1 MAPPQQVR
9 VLRCSCCRL
18 FQAHQVKKSLKWTCK
33 ACGEKQ
39 SFLRAYGEGSGA
51 DCRHHVQKLNLLQ
64 GQISEMSLRSL
75 EESINADEEENARP
89 RQAVPAILQEKLQPS
104 KNRWLKYLE
113 RDSKEQLEEGG
124 VCFIRQPSSKREKPD
139 PPFSTGLP
147 RKRKWSQST
156 VQPPCSPNIQDSRN
170 CEVTLKSLKPTP
182 FSGLHCFPAT
192 LLLSLM
198 LTRGQKGSLM
208 PWRQS
213 RLTSRAFLHQD
224 RSLHSAWSTGSLSDC
239 SAWDLPWVSEELS
252 PSFIQ
257 DHTGLT
263 GKVKEGSSRE
273 DWDTRELVVPP
284 GEPPCP
290 AQQVRT
296 VSPKWEQFLPPLGNS
311 SHLDTEPLTPL
322 QRGPRPAR
330 AARTEQGT
338 PRTQTPREGLCRT
351 LGALQLPQAT
361 HTPTPGP
368 KRLCGKTPE
377 QSGPWAEGG
386 ALVKGMQEPS
396 SLLRLYDLFKTG
408 EDFDDHL

>member
-39 SFLRAYGEGSGA
+39 SFLR
-51 DCRHHVQKLNLLQ
+51 
-64 GQISEMSLRSL
+64 
-75 EESINADEEENARP
+75 
-89 RQAVPAILQEKLQPS
+89 EKLQPS

>member
-1 MAPPQQVR
+1 MAPPQRVR

-39 SFLRAYGEGSGA
+39 SFLR
-51 DCRHHVQKLNLLQ
+51 
-64 GQISEMSLRSL
+64 
-75 EESINADEEENARP
+75 
-89 RQAVPAILQEKLQPS
+89 EKLQPS

-113 RDSKEQLEEGG
+113 RDSKELQLEEGG
-124 VCFIRQPSSKREKPD
+124 VCFNRQPSSKREKPD

-156 VQPPCSPNIQDSRN
+156 VQPSCSPNIQDSRN
-170 CEVTLKSLKPTP
+170 CEVTLKSLK
-182 FSGLHCFPAT
+182 
-192 LLLSLM
+192 
-198 LTRGQKGSLM
+198 
-208 PWRQS
+208 
-213 RLTSRAFLHQD
+213 
-224 RSLHSAWSTGSLSDC
+224 
-239 SAWDLPWVSEELS
+239 
-252 PSFIQ
+252 

-273 DWDTRELVVPP
+273 DWDTRELVVPR

-290 AQQVRT
+290 AQKVRT
-296 VSPKWEQFLPPLGNS
+296 VSPKWEQFLLPLGNS

-330 AARTEQGT
+330 AAWTQQGT

-377 QSGPWAEGG
+377 QSGGTGPWAEGG

-396 SLLRLYDLFKTG
+396 SLLRLCDLFKTG

>member
-64 GQISEMSLRSL
+64 GQISEMSL
-75 EESINADEEENARP
+75 
-89 RQAVPAILQEKLQPS
+89 
-104 KNRWLKYLE
+104 
-113 RDSKEQLEEGG
+113 
-124 VCFIRQPSSKREKPD
+124 
-139 PPFSTGLP
+139 
-147 RKRKWSQST
+147 RKWSQST

>member
-1 MAPPQQVR
+1 MTHGPSR
-9 VLRCSCCRL
+9 S
-18 FQAHQVKKSLKWTCK
+18 T
-33 ACGEKQ
+33 ACGILPDRGTNPCPLHRQ
-39 SFLRAYGEGSGA
+39 ADSQPLRHQGSPQPQYFK
-51 DCRHHVQKLNLLQ
+51 CTE
-64 GQISEMSLRSL
+64 EMTRRSL

-89 RQAVPAILQEKLQPS
+89 RQAVPASLQEKLQPS

-113 RDSKEQLEEGG
+113 RDSKELQLEEGG
-124 VCFIRQPSSKREKPD
+124 VCFNRQPSSKREKPD

-156 VQPPCSPNIQDSRN
+156 VQPSCSPNIQDSRN
-170 CEVTLKSLKPTP
+170 CEVTLKSLK
-182 FSGLHCFPAT
+182 
-192 LLLSLM
+192 
-198 LTRGQKGSLM
+198 
-208 PWRQS
+208 
-213 RLTSRAFLHQD
+213 D

-273 DWDTRELVVPP
+273 DWDTRELVVPR

-290 AQQVRT
+290 AQKVRT
-296 VSPKWEQFLPPLGNS
+296 VSPKWEQFLLPLGNS

-330 AARTEQGT
+330 AAWTQQGT

-377 QSGPWAEGG
+377 QSGGTGPWAEGG

-396 SLLRLYDLFKTG
+396 SLLRLCDLFKTG

>member
-1 MAPPQQVR
+1 MAPPQRVR

-39 SFLRAYGEGSGA
+39 SFLR
-51 DCRHHVQKLNLLQ
+51 
-64 GQISEMSLRSL
+64 
-75 EESINADEEENARP
+75 
-89 RQAVPAILQEKLQPS
+89 EKLQPS

-113 RDSKEQLEEGG
+113 RDSKELQLEEGG
-124 VCFIRQPSSKREKPD
+124 VCFNRQPSSKREKPD

-156 VQPPCSPNIQDSRN
+156 VQPPCSPNMQDSRN
-170 CEVTLKSLKPTP
+170 CEVTLKSLK
-182 FSGLHCFPAT
+182 
-192 LLLSLM
+192 
-198 LTRGQKGSLM
+198 
-208 PWRQS
+208 
-213 RLTSRAFLHQD
+213 
-224 RSLHSAWSTGSLSDC
+224 
-239 SAWDLPWVSEELS
+239 
-252 PSFIQ
+252 

-273 DWDTRELVVPP
+273 DWDTRELVVPR

-330 AARTEQGT
+330 AAQTEQGT

-368 KRLCGKTPE
+368 KRLCGKSPE
-377 QSGPWAEGG
+377 QSGGTGPWAEGG

-396 SLLRLYDLFKTG
+396 SLLRLCDLFKTG

>member
-1 MAPPQQVR
+1 MEQCLESYLP
-9 VLRCSCCRL
+9 
-18 FQAHQVKKSLKWTCK
+18 FFI
-33 ACGEKQ
+33 Q
-39 SFLRAYGEGSGA
+39 SAYGEGSGA

-89 RQAVPAILQEKLQPS
+89 RQAVPASLQEKLQPS

-113 RDSKEQLEEGG
+113 RDSKELQLEEGG
-124 VCFIRQPSSKREKPD
+124 VCFNRQPSSKREKPD

-156 VQPPCSPNIQDSRN
+156 VQPSCSPNIQDSRN
-170 CEVTLKSLKPTP
+170 CEVTLKSLK
-182 FSGLHCFPAT
+182 
-192 LLLSLM
+192 
-198 LTRGQKGSLM
+198 
-208 PWRQS
+208 
-213 RLTSRAFLHQD
+213 D

-273 DWDTRELVVPP
+273 DWDTRELVVPR

-296 VSPKWEQFLPPLGNS
+296 VSRKWEQFLPPLGNS

-330 AARTEQGT
+330 AAWTQQGT

-377 QSGPWAEGG
+377 QSGGTGPWAEGG
-386 ALVKGMQEPS
+386 VLVKGMQESS
-396 SLLRLYDLFKTG
+396 SLLRLCDLFKTG

>member
-1 MAPPQQVR
+1 MATSQRFR

-75 EESINADEEENARP
+75 EESINANEEESARP
-89 RQAVPAILQEKLQPS
+89 QQAVPASLQEKLQPS

-113 RDSKEQLEEGG
+113 RDSKELQLEEGA
-124 VCFIRQPSSKREKPD
+124 VCFNRQPSSKREKPD

-156 VQPPCSPNIQDSRN
+156 VQPPFSPNVQDSRN
-170 CEVTLKSLKPTP
+170 CEVTLKSLK
-182 FSGLHCFPAT
+182 
-192 LLLSLM
+192 
-198 LTRGQKGSLM
+198 
-208 PWRQS
+208 
-213 RLTSRAFLHQD
+213 
-224 RSLHSAWSTGSLSDC
+224 
-239 SAWDLPWVSEELS
+239 
-252 PSFIQ
+252 

-273 DWDTRELVVPP
+273 DWDTRELVVPR
-284 GEPPCP
+284 GKPPCS

-296 VSPKWEQFLPPLGNS
+296 MSPKWEQLLPPLRNS

-330 AARTEQGT
+330 AAWTEQGT
-338 PRTQTPREGLCRT
+338 PRTQTPREGGLCRT
-351 LGALQLPQAT
+351 PGALQPPQAT
-361 HTPTPGP
+361 HTPMPGP
-368 KRLCGKTPE
+368 KRLCGKAPE
-377 QSGPWAEGG
+377 QSEGTGPWAEGG
-386 ALVKGMQEPS
+386 PLVKGMQKTS
-396 SLLRLYDLFKTG
+396 SLVRLCDLFKTG
-408 EDFDDHL
+408 EDFDDDL

>member
-1 MAPPQQVR
+1 MAPSQRFR

-64 GQISEMSLRSL
+64 GQISEMSLRGQLYNLSLRSL
-75 EESINADEEENARP
+75 EESINANEEENARP
-89 RQAVPAILQEKLQPS
+89 RQAVPASLQEKLQPS

-113 RDSKEQLEEGG
+113 RDSKELQLEEGG
-124 VCFIRQPSSKREKPD
+124 VCFNRQPSSKREKPD

-156 VQPPCSPNIQDSRN
+156 VQPPFSPNVQDSRN
-170 CEVTLKSLKPTP
+170 CEVTLKSLK
-182 FSGLHCFPAT
+182 
-192 LLLSLM
+192 
-198 LTRGQKGSLM
+198 
-208 PWRQS
+208 
-213 RLTSRAFLHQD
+213 
-224 RSLHSAWSTGSLSDC
+224 
-239 SAWDLPWVSEELS
+239 
-252 PSFIQ
+252 

-273 DWDTRELVVPP
+273 DWDTRELVIPR
-284 GEPPCP
+284 GKPPCP

-296 VSPKWEQFLPPLGNS
+296 MSPKWEQFLPPLGNS

-322 QRGPRPAR
+322 QRGGPRPAR
-330 AARTEQGT
+330 AAQTEQGT
-338 PRTQTPREGLCRT
+338 PRTQTPREGGLCRT
-351 LGALQLPQAT
+351 PGALQPPQAT
-361 HTPTPGP
+361 HTPMPGP

-377 QSGPWAEGG
+377 QSGGTGPWAEGG
-386 ALVKGMQEPS
+386 PLIKGMQEPS
-396 SLLRLYDLFKTG
+396 SLVRLCDLFKTG
-408 EDFDDHL
+408 EDFDDDL